1 MERGYPQEFIN
12 NTLSEVKFQVRKQAL
27 FQRNKTKKRI
37 LPFAA
42 QNPPAVSSPKEI
54 LTWKWY
60 LIQQRSLLKQIFEE
74 SPIISF
80 RKGRLLK
87 DILVRAKLQQRRKNQ
102 TASYSGVAVVGMST
116 YVNTLISQV
125 WA

>member
-1 MERGYPQEFIN
+1 MKRGCPQEFIN
-12 NTLSEVKFQVRKQAL
+12 NTLSEVKFQERKQAL

-37 LPFAA
+37 LPFAT
-42 QNPPAVSSPKEI
+42 QYHPAVPSAKEI
-54 LTWKWY
+54 LTRKWY
-60 LIQQRSLLKQIFEE
+60 VIQQQPLLNQIFEE

-102 TASYSGVAVVGMST
+102 TAS
-116 YVNTLISQV
+116 
-125 WA
+125 